1 MKSALAL
8 IAGATREAKGPTTE
22 VGTLL
27 NQVGG
32 VVALA
37 IWLKRMVG
45 LFPAAARTEEGA
57 ADATALTA
65 AIQVGFAVTA
75 AASALILDT

>member
-8 IAGATREAKGPTTE
+8 IAGATRLAKGPTTE
-22 VGTLL
+22 VGTLAYQL
-27 NQVGG
+27 GG

-65 AIQVGFAVTA
+65 AIQVGFAVMA
-75 AASALILDT
+75 AASALIFDT

>member
-1 MKSALAL
+1 M
-8 IAGATREAKGPTTE
+8 AGATRLAKGLMTE

-27 NQVGG
+27 NQLGG

-45 LFPAAARTEEGA
+45 WFPADARTEGA

-65 AIQVGFAVTA
+65 AIQVGFAVMEA
-75 AASALILDT
+75 AFALIFDT

>member
-1 MKSALAL
+1 M
-8 IAGATREAKGPTTE
+8 AGATRLAKGPTTE

-27 NQVGG
+27 YQLGR

-57 ADATALTA
+57 ADAMALTA
-65 AIQVGFAVTA
+65 AIQVGFAVMA

>member
-8 IAGATREAKGPTTE
+8 MAGATRLSNWPTTE

-27 NQVGG
+27 YQLAV

-45 LFPAAARTEEGA
+45 VFPAAARTEEGA
-57 ADATALTA
+57 TDATALTA